1 MRSGSQAPPA
11 EPGVEPRKTQ
21 RAELTVFL
29 LITVVI
35 FPVLAVGLVA
45 AYGFSV
51 WIWQMFNG
59 PPGA

>member
-1 MRSGSQAPPA
+1 MRSGSQVPPA
-11 EPGVEPRKTQ
+11 GSGAEPRNRQ

-45 AYGFSV
+45 AYGFAV
-51 WIWQMFNG
+51 WIWQIFNG
-59 PPGA
+59 PPAA